1 MQRPFLIVA
10 LTLASTALAQ
20 RPLPGLPMTPPPTP
34 HPALVGQ
41 PLIGPTGGMTGGET
55 RGQSGGQPAGQPAGC
70 PAPKRVIDPDTVGVK
85 LEGKALAAA
94 VKRLAALPWF
104 DDLEDARVESA
115 ATGKP
120 IFWIQ
125 ALGDIDG
132 FA

>member
-1 MQRPFLIVA
+1 MQHPFLIVA
-10 LTLASTALAQ
+10 LALASTALAQ

-34 HPALVGQ
+34 HPGLVGQ

-55 RGQSGGQPAGQPAGC
+55 RST
-70 PAPKRVIDPDTVGVK
+70 PAPSALGPSMPRPAVDPDTVGVK

-94 VKRLAALPWF
+94 VKKVTKLEWF
-104 DDLEDARVESA
+104 EDLEDARVESA
-115 ATGKP
+115 ATGRP

-125 ALGDIDG
+125 ALGEIDG